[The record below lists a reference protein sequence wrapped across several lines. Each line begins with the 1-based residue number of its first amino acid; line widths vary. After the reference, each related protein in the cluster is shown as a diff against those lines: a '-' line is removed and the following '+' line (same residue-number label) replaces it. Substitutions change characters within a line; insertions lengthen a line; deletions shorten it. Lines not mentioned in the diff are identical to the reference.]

1 MLLDS
6 SKRDSQRDPQQP
18 PLFARSKTKKAITEP
33 IPPAKKEE
41 EPVPPAKKQE
51 EPSKPV
57 YRRPVVRNAS
67 KKHTQPFFETEDER
81 VERMMR
87 FHRIVKAKYNDI
99 SKTLN

>member
-1 MLLDS
+1 VLLDS

-33 IPPAKKEE
+33 VPPAKKEE
-41 EPVPPAKKQE
+41 EP
-51 EPSKPV
+51 SKPV
-57 YRRPVVRNAS
+57 QRRPVVRNAT
-67 KKHTQPFFETEDER
+67 KKHSQPGPYLETEEER